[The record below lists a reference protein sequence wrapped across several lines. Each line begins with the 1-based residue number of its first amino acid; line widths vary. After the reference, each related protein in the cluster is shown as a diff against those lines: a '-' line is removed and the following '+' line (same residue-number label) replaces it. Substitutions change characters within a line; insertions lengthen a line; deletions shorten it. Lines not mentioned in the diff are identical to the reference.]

1 MFALSSAALLSS
13 LVLLAAPAAAS
24 GQSPLPHCESGTR
37 HLELSADTPRT
48 TYEVCIRPGLSSSFL
63 FNVKLARVE
72 LPGRE
77 RFRVIEDETGFT
89 LTPTRALKDG
99 ERVPVT
105 VHFHDGAAPA
115 SVTLLLVVHPAQAER
130 QVEVMLQP
138 RTLASYREGE
148 LRALEEIQQCHQ
160 EKARLQTECAGQV
173 GLRGL
178 FAQGLLGEEGIPSK
192 NIQKSLSARPGNT
205 LATSEARTYRA
216 DTERREGGSRMVRL
230 AVVQELHN
238 NGRTPWTPAGAVL
251 VGPRGEEWKAL
262 GVWSS
267 KRIAPGK
274 KQRVVV
280 EVEAPEE
287 AARGTFTL
295 KLWSQEGGARG
306 EFFDGVTFP

>member
-1 MFALSSAALLSS
+1 VFTLSSAALLSF
-13 LVLLAAPAAAS
+13 VLLAAPTGAS
-24 GQSPLPHCESGTR
+24 EQSPLPPCESGTR
-37 HLELSADTPRT
+37 HLELAADTPRT
-48 TYEVCIRPGLSSSFL
+48 AYEVCIRPGLSSSFL
-63 FNVKLARVE
+63 FNVKLTRVE

-77 RFRVIEDETGFT
+77 RFRVIADETGF
-89 LTPTRALKDG
+89 LLVPSRALKDG

-115 SVTLLLVVHPAQAER
+115 SVGFLLVVHPAEAER
-130 QVEVMLQP
+130 QVEVLLQP
-138 RTLASYREGE
+138 RTVASYREGE
-148 LRALEEIQQCHQ
+148 QRALEEVQQCHQ

-173 GLRGL
+173 GIRGL

-192 NIQKSLSARPGNT
+192 DIRKSLSARPGNT
-205 LATSEARTYRA
+205 LTTTRARSYRA
-216 DTERREGGSRMVRL
+216 DTERREGGHKVVRL
-230 AVVQELHN
+230 AVVQEFHN

-262 GVWSS
+262 GVWSP

-274 KQRVVV
+274 RQRVVV